1 MTTRITWISSGAT
14 IATRKAAFGSN
25 EPLESKAR
33 EQAAAVAAQIGSV
46 DRMFCSPD
54 LAAKQTAEAMG
65 LEALPEPL
73 LREVDFGR
81 WHGRELAE
89 IEAAEP
95 TGLIDWVSDLTAAPH
110 GGESITACCER
121 ISLWLEREAQLSG
134 RVLAIG
140 PANCIRAAILHCLQ
154 APLTAFRR
162 LDIAPLSFTSLSYHD
177 GQWRVQAT
185 GCRFK
190 QASMD
195 FPG

>member
-1 MTTRITWISSGAT
+1 MTTRITWIASGAT
-14 IATRKAAFGSN
+14 SATRKATFGADA
-25 EPLESKAR
+25 PLENKAR
-33 EQAAAVAAQIGSV
+33 GEAAAVAAQIGSA
-46 DRMFCSPD
+46 DRLFCSAD
-54 LAAKQTAEAMG
+54 LAARQTAEALG
-65 LEALPEPL
+65 LEAVIDPL

-89 IEAAEP
+89 IETAEP
-95 TGLIDWVSDLTAAPH
+95 AGLIDWVSDLTAVPH
-110 GGESITACCER
+110 GGDSITACCER
-121 ISLWLEREAQLSG
+121 ISLWLEREAQSSG

-195 FPG
+195 PSR